1 MAFIRQYW
9 YHLLAVIT
17 VIIWGTTFVSTK
29 VLINEGLGAVDIFI
43 YRFVLAYVS
52 IWLFSPRKLWAGNI
66 RDELILLA
74 AGVFGGSLYF
84 LTENLAIGY
93 STPTNVSLI
102 VCTTPIFTTIV
113 LGFFYKDER
122 MKKKQFWGSLIA
134 FVGMTLV
141 ILNGQFV
148 LKLSPKGDLL
158 ALTAALSWA
167 FYSLIIKQLGSQ
179 HTTVFITRKIF
190 FYGTLT
196 ILPLLLKEPLTMD
209 TSVLF
214 RPLVW
219 INILFLGI
227 AASLFCYILWNVTIN
242 KLGIIRSTNYIYL
255 IPLVTMI
262 TSAISINEK
271 ITLYAGL
278 GALLILL
285 GLYLVE
291 KTRSNT

>member
-1 MAFIRQYW
+1 MAILRHYW
-9 YHLLAVIT
+9 FHLLALIT
-17 VIIWGTTFVSTK
+17 VVIWGTTFVSTK
-29 VLINEGLGAVDIFI
+29 VLINEGLGATDIFV

-52 IWLFSPRKLWAGNI
+52 IWVFSPRILWAGNI

-84 LTENLAIGY
+84 LTENLAIGF
-93 STPTNVSLI
+93 STPGNVSLI

-113 LGFFYKDER
+113 FGFFYKAER
-122 MKKKQFWGSLIA
+122 MKKKQLWGSLIA
-134 FVGMTLV
+134 FAGMTLV

-158 ALTAALSWA
+158 ALAAALSWA
-167 FYSLIIKQLGSQ
+167 IYSLIIKQLGSQ
-179 HTTVFITRKIF
+179 HNTIFITRKIF
-190 FYGTLT
+190 FYGTVT
-196 ILPLLLKEPLTMD
+196 ILPFLLKNPLNTD
-209 TSVLF
+209 INILF
-214 RPLVW
+214 KPLVW

-271 ITLYAGL
+271 ITLFAGI
-278 GALLILL
+278 GAVLILL

-291 KTRSNT
+291 KKRSNA